1 MNSSLRLSQYSKK
14 KKTVRENLGKRKIS
28 RDLSRSSNLVVP
40 CELFLHCS
48 MEEMDTRLYLCSH
61 CCQRCLWHELSPQE
75 HRCMRCRL
83 PPQACTICKRKFEPR
98 DNTEVY
104 CKRCEFHTVKQVS
117 FTPPP
122 VLPLYL
128 DGEMEPQ
135 PVKKPQGCT
144 MTQRW
149 RDIKTATGIEDG
161 YFWND

>member
-1 MNSSLRLSQYSKK
+1 
-14 KKTVRENLGKRKIS
+14 
-28 RDLSRSSNLVVP
+28 
-40 CELFLHCS
+40 

-61 CCQRCLWHELSPQE
+61 CCRRCLWHELSPQE

-83 PPQACTICKRKFEPR
+83 PHQACSICNRKFEPR

-128 DGEMEPQ
+128 DGDMEPQ
-135 PVKKPQGCT
+135 PVEKPQGCT
-144 MTQRW
+144 MAQRW

-161 YFWND
+161 YFWNDWVRSEKESINLELSLSLNLSCNIRSIGDLKWEMGEGKH